1 MSKLWFS
8 QGTWKKSR
16 DSQHATRYILR
27 LYHRPE
33 PWTLSRCERRKYL
46 WRLLSC
52 SPISPP
58 SLPWGD
64 LYSNA
69 ILTLRGHIPTYRAP
83 LPPLLS
89 IQALQPPETARAKSC
104 APGHLSPSWSPPLH
118 PPFSTLPYPHPPPY
132 ASSHS
137 NRFHTILFRH
147 AWSHTRTA
155 PLALLA
161 MCHPRTSAA
170 CLRKTLLPQRDRI
183 IL

>member
-27 LYHRPE
+27 LYHRPK

-69 ILTLRGHIPTYRAP
+69 ILTLRGHIPTHRAP

-104 APGHLSPSWSPPLH
+104 APGHPSPSWSPPLH
-118 PPFSTLPYPHPPPY
+118 PPFSTLPYPHPPRMLQATQI
-132 ASSHS
+132 ASTRFYFATRGHTHAQLHS
-137 NRFHTILFRH
+137 R
-147 AWSHTRTA
+147 
-155 PLALLA
+155 
-161 MCHPRTSAA
+161 
-170 CLRKTLLPQRDRI
+170 CLRCAIPGRRLHVYARHYCPRGI
-183 IL
+183 V